1 MPQQHIL
8 NWEVE
13 SNGWVSTYN
22 LQELKQEETD
32 NLNRFLTSSKIK
44 VAIKNLLTK
53 VKSKPKW
60 ILK

>member
-8 NWEVE
+8 NWGVE